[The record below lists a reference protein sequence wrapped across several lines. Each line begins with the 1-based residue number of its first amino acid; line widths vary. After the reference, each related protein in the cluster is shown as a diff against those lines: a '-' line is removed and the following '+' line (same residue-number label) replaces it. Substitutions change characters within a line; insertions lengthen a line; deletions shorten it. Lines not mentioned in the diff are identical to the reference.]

1 MITDTNLPEVL
12 KPVADHIGDAHLI
25 AWDGCHKIYLALD
38 EIEAKWFE
46 ENYAVV
52 LRSEPQ
58 DMLDTLN
65 DWWHESCFLRF
76 VNGVRHNAENPND
89 GFVSIVEQG
98 AEYQWEDEE
107 ED

>member
-1 MITDTNLPEVL
+1 
-12 KPVADHIGDAHLI
+12 
-25 AWDGCHKIYLALD
+25 
-38 EIEAKWFE
+38 
-46 ENYAVV
+46 
-52 LRSEPQ
+52 
-58 DMLDTLN
+58 MLDTLN